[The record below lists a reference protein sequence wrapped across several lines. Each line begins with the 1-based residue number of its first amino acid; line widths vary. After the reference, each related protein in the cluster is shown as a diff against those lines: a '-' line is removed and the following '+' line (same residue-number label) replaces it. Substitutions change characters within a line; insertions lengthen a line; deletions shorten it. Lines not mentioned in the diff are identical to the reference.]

1 MRYRDVELHSCTII
15 EGPTYDGGPPPDL
28 ALWAFST
35 SPQRSVMHWLL
46 RSGSGASSS
55 VVPTPIPAS
64 PSDDSVALD
73 IYALPGDS
81 TYPLPAQKVSTNKL
95 SFPHHKATIA
105 PGARRAMWFERP
117 ERSRAGEARGM
128 RGVWGYTSIGKSDS
142 EEREKE
148 SKGDA
153 KEEGADAK
161 EEVADAKEEG
171 GEEKEEGIK
180 SVVRSCTSE
189 LPDDVLGAM
198 ESNTLAVAFD
208 EASGRAVVVTCGEA
222 FGGVSGSRVWVLDYA

>member
-1 MRYRDVELHSCTII
+1 MELHSCTII
-15 EGPTYDGGPPPDL
+15 EGPIYDSGAPPDL

-35 SPQRSVMHWLL
+35 SPQRSVVHWILHPGTPTTPTTAPELL
-46 RSGSGASSS
+46 
-55 VVPTPIPAS
+55 
-64 PSDDSVALD
+64 DDLVARD
-73 IYALPGDS
+73 IYALPTES
-81 TYPLPAQKVSTNKL
+81 AYPLPAQKISTNKL

-117 ERSRAGEARGM
+117 ERSRTGEARGM
-128 RGVWGYTSIGKSDS
+128 RGVWGYTSVPSFQS
-142 EEREKE
+142 EPEEDGMGE
-148 SKGDA
+148 S
-153 KEEGADAK
+153 
-161 EEVADAKEEG
+161 V
-171 GEEKEEGIK
+171 K